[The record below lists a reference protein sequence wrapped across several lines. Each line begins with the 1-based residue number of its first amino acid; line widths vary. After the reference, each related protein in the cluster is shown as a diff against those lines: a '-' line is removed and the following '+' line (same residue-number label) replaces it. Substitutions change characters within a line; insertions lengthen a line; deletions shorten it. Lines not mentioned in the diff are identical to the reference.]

1 MSVALKS
8 ASPTELGQS
17 INSGAITRPPTVG
30 NIDQI
35 AIPQTAQTSN
45 ISPTTYVREFNVPG
59 QNVTAE
65 VPYRMPA
72 DVGDPLY
79 RPLAGDPLG
88 QPSTR
93 SGRPVRSAGLDGGP
107 INAGSTPPQATGY
120 NPGRGVNSQTAPS
133 SAPRTPN
140 PGRGVN
146 PRVPR
151 VPTLSPGSVIRGG
164 AGLGIGIAGEAAID
178 AAWDKVA
185 PDREEHYK
193 ERTQDPRPQR
203 PSYPEISGGIGA
215 IGAGPIGVAGAAA
228 AAAGRYLF
236 PDDTDP
242 GNPNGVLGRSLGWND
257 DYPNQTDPDAIPP
270 GPETEPG
277 SSNSG
282 SVSGVVYRAVGGHTN
297 QFGSYVNTVSA
308 PLTGPVSS
316 GSNETYHGNGRQAG
330 KFQVYTDS
338 NGFTV

>member
-107 INAGSTPPQATGY
+107 INAGSAPPRTAPTGAAPINRNGGGGASAGGRTS
-120 NPGRGVNSQTAPS
+120 NPGRA
-133 SAPRTPN
+133 
-140 PGRGVN
+140 VN
-146 PRVPR
+146 PRVP
-151 VPTLSPGSVIRGG
+151 
-164 AGLGIGIAGEAAID
+164 
-178 AAWDKVA
+178 
-185 PDREEHYK
+185 
-193 ERTQDPRPQR
+193 
-203 PSYPEISGGIGA
+203 GGIGGA
-215 IGAGPIGVAGAAA
+215 ASVGVAVVFGGGGLGERVGTGIGGYIGFNQGAAAGAAA
-228 AAAGRYLF
+228 GASAGTVTLPGVGTVGLGGAGAVAGGIAGAGVGGAVGGRIGRAIDNAIPDF
-236 PDDTDP
+236 PLP
-242 GNPNGVLGRSLGWND
+242 WPFNGGGG
-257 DYPNQTDPDAIPP
+257 YPNQTDPDAIPP
-270 GPETEPG
+270 GPETESG

-282 SVSGVVYRAVGGHTN
+282 SVSGVVYRAVGGHTD